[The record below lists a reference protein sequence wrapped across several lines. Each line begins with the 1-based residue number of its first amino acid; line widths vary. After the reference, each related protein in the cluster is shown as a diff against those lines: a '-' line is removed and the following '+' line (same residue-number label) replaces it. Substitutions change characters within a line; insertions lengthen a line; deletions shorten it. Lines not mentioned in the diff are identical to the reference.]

1 MAYVIAIPIN
11 YHFYNFFHL
20 DLFHSH
26 QSYKSENKIDIL
38 PMIDIIFSI
47 LAFLIISSLYLTRVE
62 TVSVE
67 LPKASNSITQNKKFV
82 NISIDKGGNLFINK
96 KRTRLQEMKVKVVNL
111 TNKNKNLV
119 VLNADKNVSHG
130 YVISVLD
137 VLRSIDGLKIAIS
150 TKSID

>member
-1 MAYVIAIPIN
+1 MIYFKEDN
-11 YHFYNFFHL
+11 
-20 DLFHSH
+20 
-26 QSYKSENKIDIL
+26 KSENKIDIL

-96 KRTRLQEMKVKVVNL
+96 KRTRLQEMKVKVINL

>member
-1 MAYVIAIPIN
+1 MIYFKEDN
-11 YHFYNFFHL
+11 
-20 DLFHSH
+20 
-26 QSYKSENKIDIL
+26 KSENKIDIL

-137 VLRSIDGLKIAIS
+137 VLRSIDGLKLAIS

>member
-1 MAYVIAIPIN
+1 MVYFKEDIN
-11 YHFYNFFHL
+11 N
-20 DLFHSH
+20 
-26 QSYKSENKIDIL
+26 KNKIDIL

-82 NISIDKGGNLFINK
+82 NISIDKGGNLFLNK
-96 KRTRLQEMKVKVVNL
+96 NRIKLQDLKVKLVNL
-111 TNKNKNLV
+111 TNENKNLV

-137 VLRSIDGLKIAIS
+137 VLRSIDGLKLAIS
-150 TKSID
+150 IKSLD

>member
-1 MAYVIAIPIN
+1 MIYFKEDNKI
-11 YHFYNFFHL
+11 
-20 DLFHSH
+20 
-26 QSYKSENKIDIL
+26 ENKIDIL

-96 KRTRLQEMKVKVVNL
+96 KRTSLQEMKVKVVNL

>member
-1 MAYVIAIPIN
+1 MVYFKEDIN
-11 YHFYNFFHL
+11 N
-20 DLFHSH
+20 
-26 QSYKSENKIDIL
+26 KNKIDIL

-67 LPKASNSITQNKKFV
+67 LPKASNSITQKKKFI
-82 NISIDKGGNLFINK
+82 NISIDKSGNLFINK
-96 KRTRLQEMKVKVVNL
+96 IRTELQDLKVKLVNL
-111 TNKNKNLV
+111 TNENKNLV
-119 VLNADKNVSHG
+119 VLNADKNISHG

>member
-1 MAYVIAIPIN
+1 MIYLKLKEDIN
-11 YHFYNFFHL
+11 
-20 DLFHSH
+20 
-26 QSYKSENKIDIL
+26 NKNQIDIL

-96 KRTRLQEMKVKVVNL
+96 KRTSLQEMKVKVVNL

>member
-1 MAYVIAIPIN
+1 MVY
-11 YHFYNFFHL
+11 FKE
-20 DLFHSH
+20 DLNN
-26 QSYKSENKIDIL
+26 KNKIDIL

-67 LPKASNSITQNKKFV
+67 LPKATNSITQKKKFI
-82 NISIDKGGNLFINK
+82 NISIDKSGNLFINK
-96 KRTRLQEMKVKVVNL
+96 IRTELQDLKVKLVNL
-111 TNKNKNLV
+111 TNENMNLV

-137 VLRSIDGLKIAIS
+137 VLRSIDGLKLAVS

>member
-1 MAYVIAIPIN
+1 MVY
-11 YHFYNFFHL
+11 FKE
-20 DLFHSH
+20 DLNN
-26 QSYKSENKIDIL
+26 KNKIDIL

-67 LPKASNSITQNKKFV
+67 LPKASNSITQKKKFI
-82 NISIDKGGNLFINK
+82 NISIDKSGNLFINK
-96 KRTRLQEMKVKVVNL
+96 IRTELQDLKVKLVNL
-111 TNKNKNLV
+111 TNENKNLV

>member
-1 MAYVIAIPIN
+1 MVYFKEDIN
-11 YHFYNFFHL
+11 N
-20 DLFHSH
+20 
-26 QSYKSENKIDIL
+26 KNKIDIL

-67 LPKASNSITQNKKFV
+67 LPKASNSITQKKKFII
-82 NISIDKGGNLFINK
+82 ISIDKSGNLFINK
-96 KRTRLQEMKVKVVNL
+96 IRTELQDLKVKLVNL
-111 TNKNKNLV
+111 TNENKNLV
-119 VLNADKNVSHG
+119 VLNADKNISHG

-137 VLRSIDGLKIAIS
+137 VLRSIDGLKIGLS

>member
-1 MAYVIAIPIN
+1 MVY
-11 YHFYNFFHL
+11 FKE
-20 DLFHSH
+20 DLNN
-26 QSYKSENKIDIL
+26 KNKIDIL

-67 LPKASNSITQNKKFV
+67 LPKASNSITQKKKFI
-82 NISIDKGGNLFINK
+82 NISIDKSGNLFINK
-96 KRTRLQEMKVKVVNL
+96 IRIELQDLKVKLVNL
-111 TNKNKNLV
+111 TNENKNLV
-119 VLNADKNVSHG
+119 VLNADKNISHG

-137 VLRSIDGLKIAIS
+137 VLRSVDGLKIGIS